1 MNMKLERDSK
11 LKNSRQFNAHTP
23 LRKLDELLLE
33 RELLDRTY
41 QLIMDLSYEIQS
53 SVEYVTYNL
62 NFLRYAQHQ
71 INDLFENWSQMIHA
85 LRNRDWNNISIDKVQ
100 TEKLLDE
107 FREISAE
114 LPHAI
119 SDSLMGIKEIS
130 KLTEL
135 LEFLHPGPKQK
146 VLLDIP
152 SLIDNTIILLPS
164 KAKSRIKIRTTL
176 SEPATPIYCYP
187 FLLKHAIRE
196 ILLNSIDAI
205 SEHWANAN
213 KTEQG
218 VAIEISTSADTN
230 DHYVEIHI
238 SDNGSGIPEDIKEK
252 IFEPYFTTRKKRGL
266 GLTIAQW
273 VIEQKHMGSLLIES
287 KNSRGTMAK
296 IRLPL
301 S

>member
-1 MNMKLERDSK
+1 M
-11 LKNSRQFNAHTP
+11 KNSRQFNAHTP

-176 SEPATPIYCYP
+176 SEPATPICCYP

-205 SEHWANAN
+205 SEHRVN
-213 KTEQG
+213 KKIEQNL
-218 VAIEISTSADTN
+218 VIEISTSINTN
-230 DHYVEIHI
+230 ISPNVHYIEIHI

>member
-1 MNMKLERDSK
+1 M
-11 LKNSRQFNAHTP
+11 KNSRQPNARVSEKKREP
-23 LRKLDELLLE
+23 DEFLLE
-33 RELLDRTY
+33 QEVLNRTY
-41 QLIMDLSYEIQS
+41 QFIIDISHEIQTS
-53 SVEYVTYNL
+53 AEYVTYNL
-62 NFLRYAQHQ
+62 NFLRDAQHEV
-71 INDLFENWSQMIHA
+71 DTLFKNWSQMIHA
-85 LRNRDWNNISIDKVQ
+85 LRSKNWNNISIDEVQ
-100 TEKLLDE
+100 TEKSLTV
-107 FREISAE
+107 FSEISAE

-176 SEPATPIYCYP
+176 SELATPIYCYP

-252 IFEPYFTTRKKRGL
+252 IFEPYFTTRKKKGL

>member
-1 MNMKLERDSK
+1 M
-11 LKNSRQFNAHTP
+11 KNSRQPNARVSEKKREP
-23 LRKLDELLLE
+23 DEFLLE
-33 RELLDRTY
+33 QEVLNRTY
-41 QLIMDLSYEIQS
+41 QFIIDISHEIQTS
-53 SVEYVTYNL
+53 AEYVTYNL
-62 NFLRYAQHQ
+62 NFLRDAQHEV
-71 INDLFENWSQMIHA
+71 DTLFKNWSQMIHA
-85 LRNRDWNNISIDKVQ
+85 LRSKNWNNISIDEVQ
-100 TEKLLDE
+100 AEKSLTV
-107 FREISAE
+107 FSEISAE

-135 LEFLHPGPKQK
+135 LEFLHPDPKQK

>member
-1 MNMKLERDSK
+1 M
-11 LKNSRQFNAHTP
+11 KNSGQPNARVSEKKREP
-23 LRKLDELLLE
+23 DEFLLE
-33 RELLDRTY
+33 QEVLNRTY
-41 QLIMDLSYEIQS
+41 QFIIDISHEIQTS
-53 SVEYVTYNL
+53 AEYVTYNL
-62 NFLRYAQHQ
+62 KFLRDAQHEV
-71 INDLFENWSQMIHA
+71 DTLFKNWGQMIHA
-85 LRNRDWNNISIDKVQ
+85 LRNRDWNNIPIDKVQ
-100 TEKLLDE
+100 TENLLDE

-176 SEPATPIYCYP
+176 SEPATPICCYP

-218 VAIEISTSADTN
+218 AAIEISTSADTN

-238 SDNGSGIPEDIKEK
+238 SDNGSGIPENIKEK